1 MTIINISNIAKKY
14 FSVIVTIN
22 LVISLYIGL
31 TQNAE
36 VMYEYGKFCGTVTV
50 YLFLAT
56 LIPGIV
62 KRLKLAN
69 KIKNLY
75 LLLNLLRRQIGIL
88 TFLFVSYHFLFIRGL
103 DSFQSGQIYTPSV
116 LSEWFGLIAFQLLFL
131 LFITSNDLSVRKLGT
146 WWKKLHSLTYII
158 IWFVMLHVAF
168 TELSLAVIVFIF
180 AIAEIYSLLYKLFQK
195 RL

>member
-1 MTIINISNIAKKY
+1 MTIINTSNIAKKY
-14 FSVIVTIN
+14 FPVIVTIS

-36 VMYEYGKFCGTVTV
+36 VMYEYGKFCGLIAV

-56 LIPGIV
+56 LIPGIA

-69 KIKNLY
+69 KIKHLY
-75 LLLNLLRRQIGIL
+75 LFLNLLRRQLGIL
-88 TFLFVSYHFLFIRGL
+88 TFMFVWYHFFFLRGL
-103 DSFQSGQIYTPSV
+103 NSFQSGQIYTPSA
-116 LSEWFGLIAFQLLFL
+116 LFEWFGLIAFQLLFL
-131 LFITSNDLSVRKLGT
+131 LFITSNDLSVRRLGT

-158 IWFVMLHVAF
+158 IWFVMLHVVF

-180 AIAEIYSLLYKLFQK
+180 AIVEIYSLLYKLFQK